1 MAIPTDITLKTLKGS
16 WGLVCIFTLSVVDM
30 S

>member
-16 WGLVCIFTLSVVDM
+16 WGQVRFFTSVL
-30 S
+30 